1 MGSTDDS
8 YSHTG
13 PKEREARNI
22 FRKVRNVFFVFEDG
36 FCTHHSE
43 KSAGSD
49 CNQHKGRGK
58 DQEGKGMEGACQSGF
73 SASEGTQK
81 REIASRGNQ
90 TIGIPALLTIPLA
103 LLLSGL
109 VHGVARDILHGWR
122 QSPLNLANH
131 PTHVVLDLGCTRSIG
146 SREAIKRF
154 QKHAFIL
161 WHYYRVL
168 PLQ

>member
-8 YSHTG
+8 YSLTG

-22 FRKVRNVFFVFEDG
+22 FRKVRDVYFEDG
-36 FCTHHSE
+36 FRTHHSE

-58 DQEGKGMEGACQSGF
+58 DQEGNGMEGAYQSGS

-81 REIASRGNQ
+81 REITSPGNQ

-131 PTHVVLDLGCTRSIG
+131 PTRCSG
-146 SREAIKRF
+146 SWLHTVDWIKNGNH
-154 QKHAFIL
+154 KVPET
-161 WHYYRVL
+161 YDRVL